1 MNNKI
6 KYTGIIIGTLLIGFV
21 IGFLTNGRLVRSRIV
36 QMQSFYT
43 DKGANRAF
51 IRVLDP
57 SPEQMKKIMPI
68 LHEHAMQ
75 NRDLLFGYRED
86 QEALFLHLEGELEPY
101 LTDEQMKRLEE
112 LKHRW
117 RGRFRGNEMMRGRGG
132 PGHRGGRPGGGGP
145 PFLE

>member
-21 IGFLTNGRLVRSRIV
+21 IGFLTNGRLVRSRII

-57 SPEQMKKIMPI
+57 SPEQMEKIMPI

-86 QEALFLHLEGELEPY
+86 QAALFLRLEDELSPY
-101 LTDEQMKRLEE
+101 LTDKQMEKLEE

-117 RGRFRGNEMMRGRGG
+117 RQRFNRPGGIRGRG
-132 PGHRGGRPGGGGP
+132 PGHRDGRPGGGGP